1 MKFYENF
8 TFQNG
13 VELRNRIAMAPMTTY
28 SGNNDGTISDQE
40 LIYYRERSKEVGM
53 VITATTFMQENGQ
66 GFENQFYG
74 GSDDYIPSLEKLAKT
89 IKEQGSKAILQ
100 IFHAGRMSKPDL
112 KENQDIVSASNIPAE
127 RENAAIP
134 RELEETEIE
143 EIINSFYD
151 VTKRA
156 IRSGFDGV
164 EIHGANTY
172 LIQQFFS
179 PHSNKR
185 IDKWGGN
192 TFKRLKFPL
201 KIVDSVIKAK
211 KDMKKED
218 FIIGYRFSP
227 EERENPGITLDDT
240 KILVDKLSNKE
251 LDYLHISLGEYEQT
265 SIRKESDEITGKE
278 ILKVIKGRVPLI
290 GVGSVFS
297 EDDLEKAEEIGYD
310 LIAIGRGLL
319 IEPKIITALKN
330 NKKIEKII
338 DKDNTT
344 LPENLLKKI
353 IKHQKLYNITIK

>member
-1 MKFYENF
+1 
-8 TFQNG
+8 
-13 VELRNRIAMAPMTTY
+13 
-28 SGNNDGTISDQE
+28 
-40 LIYYRERSKEVGM
+40 
-53 VITATTFMQENGQ
+53 
-66 GFENQFYG
+66 
-74 GSDDYIPSLEKLAKT
+74 
-89 IKEQGSKAILQ
+89 
-100 IFHAGRMSKPDL
+100 L
-112 KENQDIVSASNIPAE
+112 KV
-127 RENAAIP
+127 
-134 RELEETEIE
+134 
-143 EIINSFYD
+143 
-151 VTKRA
+151 
-156 IRSGFDGV
+156 
-164 EIHGANTY
+164 
-172 LIQQFFS
+172 
-179 PHSNKR
+179 
-185 IDKWGGN
+185 
-192 TFKRLKFPL
+192 
-201 KIVDSVIKAK
+201 VDSVIKAK
-211 KDMKKED
+211 KEMSKDD

-353 IKHQKLYNITIK
+353 IKHQKPYDITIK

>member
-1 MKFYENF
+1 
-8 TFQNG
+8 
-13 VELRNRIAMAPMTTY
+13 
-28 SGNNDGTISDQE
+28 
-40 LIYYRERSKEVGM
+40 
-53 VITATTFMQENGQ
+53 
-66 GFENQFYG
+66 
-74 GSDDYIPSLEKLAKT
+74 
-89 IKEQGSKAILQ
+89 
-100 IFHAGRMSKPDL
+100 
-112 KENQDIVSASNIPAE
+112 
-127 RENAAIP
+127 
-134 RELEETEIE
+134 
-143 EIINSFYD
+143 

-251 LDYLHISLGEYEQT
+251 LDYLHISLSEYEQT

-319 IEPKIITALKN
+319 IEPKIITTLKE
-330 NKKIEKII
+330 NKKIEKLL

-344 LPENLLKKI
+344 LPENLLNKI
-353 IKHQKLYNITIK
+353 IKHQNPYGIKIK